1 MDYKIDKIARQPDSV
16 RPLGDSDEDQ
26 KIKYKH
32 HRFANSTL
40 GYYIEK
46 SDFLAAYVVA
56 FSFLE
61 DRLRAM
67 AIVKHRDVLG
77 HKNFLSFA
85 TTDLARVVSF
95 NYPSKEDE
103 DVFVYNLK
111 TVLHNRNRLLHE
123 AMWRINAIQVKDID
137 DVMELRDIVA
147 ADLRKIKRELK
158 IEFPK

>member
-1 MDYKIDKIARQPDSV
+1 MDYTKDKIARHPDTV
-16 RPLGDSDEDQ
+16 RPIGDSDEDQ
-26 KIKYKH
+26 QIKYKH

-40 GYYIEK
+40 GYYIDK

-56 FSFLE
+56 FSLLE

-77 HKNFLSFA
+77 HKNYLSFA
-85 TTDLARVVSF
+85 STDLARVVSF
-95 NYPSKEDE
+95 NYPGKEEE

-111 TVLHNRNRLLHE
+111 TVLHNRNKLLHE

-137 DVMELRDIVA
+137 DVMELRDIVD
-147 ADLRKIKRELK
+147 ADLRKIKRSLK
-158 IEFPK
+158 VEFSK